1 MNNKRK
7 LIVIVSTVI
16 VIILAAGAVVMLS
29 SSGNS
34 NTDASGTNN
43 NEAASEEFLFS
54 GKELPEIVAVIN
66 GQEIYKE
73 QLLRDYMQMKTL
85 YENAG
90 IDTGNPDMQ
99 KLMQEMLIMDM
110 INTVILVQEAEKAGI
125 NIDDDTVNKEKEII
139 VSQFESEEDFK
150 NMLEKLDITLD
161 DFNEKIRRQLK
172 INTYLK
178 AKVEESL
185 ANNDSLNIS
194 EEEKEEMYGIIESQL
209 GDLPGY
215 EDMKPKFDMML
226 ENSKA
231 QVIIGE
237 LIKDLLEKSEI
248 ELFIETKS

>member
-1 MNNKRK
+1 
-7 LIVIVSTVI
+7 
-16 VIILAAGAVVMLS
+16 
-29 SSGNS
+29 
-34 NTDASGTNN
+34 
-43 NEAASEEFLFS
+43 
-54 GKELPEIVAVIN
+54 
-66 GQEIYKE
+66 
-73 QLLRDYMQMKTL
+73 
-85 YENAG
+85 
-90 IDTGNPDMQ
+90 MQ